1 MAAGASSTVRVLDDR
16 QLAASDLLP
25 PGGQEDDQQQLQ
37 LGPPLRDA
45 ETAMALLEFDCGPAR
60 AAPVVSQPALLLDH
74 MAPLPEL
81 PSVDNIYSPAGD
93 PPESVRNTSETE

>member
-16 QLAASDLLP
+16 QLAVSDLLP
-25 PGGQEDDQQQLQ
+25 RGQESDQQQLQ

-45 ETAMALLEFDCGPAR
+45 ETTMALLEFDCGPAR

-74 MAPLPEL
+74 MAQLPEL